1 MTQFTDLFKVAE
13 KTHRLI
19 FESYDKAARLQLAF
33 AGDLLDLNRK
43 RFDSLY
49 ADDTLLNKVSAQ
61 QDLATE
67 FGKRTATWAGDL
79 QEVVVDLR
87 SNISD
92 AANDLESP
100 VAAKAPAAKAKKAKV
115 A

>member
-13 KTHRLI
+13 KSHHLI
-19 FESYDKAARLQLAF
+19 FESYDNAARLQLAF

-43 RFDSLY
+43 RFEALY
-49 ADDTLLNKVSAQ
+49 ADDTVLNKVSAQ

-79 QEVVVDLR
+79 QEVAVDLR
-87 SNISD
+87 SDIS
-92 AANDLESP
+92 
-100 VAAKAPAAKAKKAKV
+100 VV
-115 A
+115 

>member
-1 MTQFTDLFKVAE
+1 MTQFTGLFKVAE

-19 FESYDKAARLQLAF
+19 FESFDKAARLQLTF
-33 AGDLLDLNRK
+33 AEDLLVLNRK
-43 RFDSLY
+43 RFDALY

-79 QEVVVDLR
+79 QEVAVDLR
-87 SNISD
+87 SG
-92 AANDLESP
+92 
-100 VAAKAPAAKAKKAKV
+100 VF
-115 A
+115 

>member
-1 MTQFTDLFKVAE
+1 MAQITDLFKVAE

-19 FESYDKAARLQLAF
+19 FESYDKAARLQLTF

-49 ADDTLLNKVSAQ
+49 TDDTLLDKVSAQ

-79 QEVVVDLR
+79 QEVVVDLK
-87 SNISD
+87 SG
-92 AANDLESP
+92 
-100 VAAKAPAAKAKKAKV
+100 VV
-115 A
+115 

>member
-1 MTQFTDLFKVAE
+1 MSQFTDLFKVAE
-13 KTHRLI
+13 KTHHLI

-43 RFDSLY
+43 RFEALY
-49 ADDTLLNKVSAQ
+49 ADDTLLNKVSTQ

-79 QEVVVDLR
+79 QEVAVDLR
-87 SNISD
+87 SNIS
-92 AANDLESP
+92 
-100 VAAKAPAAKAKKAKV
+100 VV
-115 A
+115 

>member
-13 KTHRLI
+13 KAHRLI
-19 FESYDKAARLQLAF
+19 FESYDKAARLQLTF

-43 RFDSLY
+43 RFDALY

-79 QEVVVDLR
+79 QEVAVDLR
-87 SNISD
+87 SNMSD
-92 AANDLESP
+92 
-100 VAAKAPAAKAKKAKV
+100 VI
-115 A
+115 